1 MWITR
6 VSINNPVF
14 ATMVMVGISVL
25 GLFAYNRLRIE
36 QMPDVSL
43 PFVLVLTQYPG
54 ANPEVV
60 ETDVTKPLEY
70 AINTVSGAS
79 LIRSNS
85 REGQSQ
91 VFAEF
96 RMSTDM
102 TKAMQDVR
110 DKISQVRS
118 GFPRDVKEPLVLRA
132 DQENTQPVVSLAVLS
147 PTMDLRE
154 LSSLTDQTIVKG
166 LENVP
171 GVARIDVNGRIT
183 RQILV
188 QIKPTALSAL
198 GISVDQVA
206 AAIRAANQDVPAGRI
221 TRGQSD
227 SIVRVEGKIKD
238 PAQFGRIIVAM
249 QGNAPVYL
257 SQIADVIDG
266 EKEPDSI
273 SRINGRPAITLDL
286 QKAQDANIVDT
297 GHGVTAA
304 VAALKK
310 RLPADVELKIVNSSA
325 DQIEKGVDRV
335 KMTIVEGAV
344 LTVFI
349 VFLFLHSWRST
360 IITGLTLPISV
371 IATFI
376 ALYGFGFTLNNLTL
390 MALSLCIGL
399 LIDDAIVV
407 RENIVRHLGLGKDH
421 MTAAREGTD
430 EIGLAVMATTFAIVA
445 VFVPIAF
452 MSGIVGKFFFQFGVT
467 VSVAVL
473 VSLFVSFTLDPMLSS
488 VWHDPPGSRFKRLPW
503 LGRFMDKVEHF
514 IEWMH
519 RLYGSILEWAL
530 LPAKRR
536 VYVPAFGVWRALRH
550 LDWRMLKPRWATIS
564 NRGIVLWLA
573 LLSFLASFAVLPLVG
588 TEFIPDTDQSFIS
601 LRLNTPVGSSLDHSD
616 NKVRQVEAVLEKIP
630 EIELRMTN
638 VGTEEGRN
646 YARVNLK
653 LVDRDQRSRSQKD
666 IEKAIR
672 SELKSIPGIEGAF
685 GFDRAV
691 WVNLLGPDPATLT
704 MLINEFAVKV
714 GKVPGIADM
723 ETSEKAAA
731 PALAIHLNNDA
742 AADLG
747 INVQQVGATV
757 RPLLAGDTVSYWL
770 APDGNNYEVNVQLP
784 KDSRRLSADLG
795 NLYLSTGKKGPDG
808 ETRMVPLRQVAEI
821 VETTSPQIIKRQELQ
836 RRVALYANAEGR
848 PSGDV
853 NSDVQKI
860 LKETVLP
867 AGYRFDVGGQA
878 QMMQESFAALLAAVG
893 LAVVFIYLI
902 LASQFAS
909 FTQPIVIMVSLP
921 FTLIGVFLA
930 LLLTGTTLNMFSMIG
945 FVMLMG
951 LVTKNGILL
960 VDFANRSRRGGASL
974 HDSLLLAGQVRLRPI
989 LMTTAAMIGGMTPL
1003 ALGLGEGGESQAPM
1017 GRAIIGGV
1025 ITSTLLTLVVVPVLY
1040 TYLDRFTEWRR
1051 ARKARRLDAMKGQ
1064 GMAMPQAGTT
1074 ADSRAD

>member
-14 ATMVMVGISVL
+14 ATMVMVGITVL
-25 GLFAYNRLRIE
+25 GLFAYNRLRVE

-43 PFVLVLTQYPG
+43 PYVLVLTSYPG
-54 ANPEVV
+54 ASPEVV

-102 TKAMQDVR
+102 AKAMQDVR
-110 DKISQVRS
+110 DKIAQVRP
-118 GFPRDVKEPLVLRA
+118 GFPRDVKDSLVVRA
-132 DQENTQPVVSLAVLS
+132 DQENTQPVVSLAVMS
-147 PTMDLRE
+147 PTLDLRD
-154 LSSLTDQTIVKG
+154 LTSLTDQTIVKG

-188 QIKPTALSAL
+188 QIKPAALTAL

-206 AAIRAANQDVPAGRI
+206 SAIRAANQDVPAGRI

-238 PAQFGRIIVAM
+238 PAQFGRIIVAQ
-249 QGNAPVYL
+249 QGGAPVYL
-257 SQIADVIDG
+257 AQIADVIDG

-273 SRINGRPAITLDL
+273 ARINGRASITLDI
-286 QKAQDANIVDT
+286 QKSQDANIVDT
-297 GHGVTAA
+297 GRGVRDA
-304 VAALKK
+304 VATLKE
-310 RLPADVELKIVNSSA
+310 RLPADVELRIINSTA
-325 DQIEKGVDRV
+325 DQVEKSVNRV
-335 KMTIVEGAV
+335 KSTIVEGAL
-344 LTVFI
+344 LTVLI
-349 VFLFLHSWRST
+349 VFLFLHSWRRT
-360 IITGLTLPISV
+360 IITGLTLPIAV

-376 ALYGFGFTLNNLTL
+376 ALYAFGFTLNFLTL

-421 MTAAREGTD
+421 VTAAREGTD

-452 MSGIVGKFFFQFGVT
+452 MSGIVGRFFFQFGLT

-488 VWHDPPGSRFKRLPW
+488 VWHDPPGSRFRRVPW
-503 LGRFMDKVEHF
+503 LGRFMDRVEHA
-514 IEWMH
+514 IERVHAW
-519 RLYGSILEWAL
+519 YGGILEWAL
-530 LPAKRR
+530 THRR
-536 VYVPAFGVWRALRH
+536 SVIA
-550 LDWRMLKPRWATIS
+550 
-564 NRGIVLWLA
+564 LA
-573 LLSFLASFAVLPLVG
+573 LVSFLGSFAILPLVG
-588 TEFIPDTDQSFIS
+588 TEFIPESDQGFIS
-601 LRLNTPVGSSLDHSD
+601 LRLNTPVGSSLEYTDG
-616 NKVRQVEAVLEKIP
+616 KVRQVEAALAGVP
-630 EIELRMTN
+630 EIALRMTT

-646 YARVNLK
+646 YGRLNLK
-653 LVDRDQRSRSQKD
+653 LTDRAQRTRTQKE
-666 IEKAIR
+666 IEQAIR
-672 SELKSIPGIEGAF
+672 GELKPIPGVELAF
-685 GFDRAV
+685 GFDRPV
-691 WVNLLGPDPATLT
+691 WVNLLGPDPQTLT
-704 MLINEFAVKV
+704 VLINEFAQKV
-714 GKVPGIADM
+714 ARIQGIADM

-731 PALAIHLNNDA
+731 PALSIRLNNDA

-747 INVQQVGATV
+747 INVQQVGATM

-795 NLYLSTGKKGPDG
+795 NLYLATGKRGPDG
-808 ETRMVPLRQVAEI
+808 EARMVPLRQVAEI

-836 RRVALYANAEGR
+836 RRVALYANTEGR

-860 LKETVLP
+860 IKDTVLP
-867 AGYRFDVGGQA
+867 PGYRFDVGGQA
-878 QMMQESFAALLAAVG
+878 QQMQESFSALIAAAG
-893 LAVVFIYLI
+893 LAVIFIYLI

-909 FTQPIVIMVSLP
+909 FTQPVAIMMSLP

-930 LLLTGTTLNMFSMIG
+930 LLLTGTTLNLFSMIG

-951 LVTKNGILL
+951 LVTKNAILL
-960 VDFANRSRRGGASL
+960 VDFANRARRAGATL
-974 HDSLLLAGQVRLRPI
+974 HDSLLQAGQVRLRPI
-989 LMTTAAMIGGMTPL
+989 LMTTAAMIGGMLPL
-1003 ALGLGEGGESQAPM
+1003 ALGLGEGGETQAPM

-1040 TYLDRFTEWRR
+1040 TYLDGLTEWRK
-1051 ARKARRLDAMKGQ
+1051 ARKAARAANRAPVS
-1064 GMAMPQAGTT
+1064 AAAAAPRPA
-1074 ADSRAD
+1074 AD

>member
-14 ATMVMVGISVL
+14 ATMVMVGITVL
-25 GLFAYNRLRIE
+25 GLFAYNRLRVE

-43 PFVLVLTQYPG
+43 PYVLVLTTYPG

-70 AINTVSGAS
+70 AINTVSGVS
-79 LIRSNS
+79 LIRSNT

-110 DKISQVRS
+110 DKISQVRP
-118 GFPRDVKEPLVLRA
+118 GFPRDVKEPQVIRA
-132 DQENTQPVVSLAVLS
+132 DQENTQAAVSLAVIS
-147 PTMDLRE
+147 PTMNLRDLT
-154 LSSLTDQTIVKG
+154 SLTDQTIVKG

-188 QIKPTALSAL
+188 QIKPTAMTAL
-198 GISVDQVA
+198 GIGVDQVA

-221 TRGQSD
+221 TRGQND

-273 SRINGRPAITLDL
+273 ARINGRPSITLDI
-286 QKAQDANIVDT
+286 QKSQDANMVET
-297 GHGVTAA
+297 GHGVAAA
-304 VAALKK
+304 VALLKA
-310 RLPADVELKIVNSSA
+310 RLPADVELKIIQSTA
-325 DQIEKGVDRV
+325 DDVEKGVNRV
-335 KMTIVEGAV
+335 KQTILEGAL

-360 IITGLTLPISV
+360 VITGLTLPLSV

-376 ALYGFGFTLNNLTL
+376 ALYAFGFTLNNLTL

-407 RENIVRHLGLGKDH
+407 RENIVRHLGMGKNH

-473 VSLFVSFTLDPMLSS
+473 VSLFISFTLDPMLSS
-488 VWHDPPGSRFKRLPW
+488 VWHDPVGSRFKRVPW
-503 LGRFMDKVEHF
+503 LGRFMDKVERG
-514 IEWMH
+514 IEWVH
-519 RLYGSILEWAL
+519 RLYGRILEWAL
-530 LPAKRR
+530 VEERR
-536 VYVPAFGVWRALRH
+536 RIYVPVIGIFSAIRH
-550 LDWRMLKPRWATIS
+550 LDWTRLKPRWATIS
-564 NRGIVLWLA
+564 HRGIVLWIA
-573 LLSFLASFAVLPLVG
+573 VLSFALSLPIAGLVG
-588 TEFIPDTDQSFIS
+588 TEFIPDTDQGFIS
-601 LRLNTPVGSSLDHSD
+601 LRLNTPVGSSLEYTDG
-616 NKVRQVEAVLEKIP
+616 KVRQVEESLKSVPEVVLA
-630 EIELRMTN
+630 MTT
-638 VGTEEGRN
+638 VGSEEGRN
-646 YARVNLK
+646 YGRINLK
-653 LVDRDQRSRSQKD
+653 LSDREGRVRSQKE
-666 IEKAIR
+666 IEQVIR
-672 SELKSIPGIEGAF
+672 AQLKPIPGIELAF
-685 GFDRAV
+685 GWDRPV
-691 WVNLLGPDPATLT
+691 WVNLLGPDPETLT
-704 MLINEFAVKV
+704 SLINEFAVKV
-714 GKVPGIADM
+714 GKIKGIADL

-731 PALAIHLNNDA
+731 PALSIRLNNDA

-747 INVQQVGATV
+747 INVQQVGSTV

-784 KDSRRLSADLG
+784 KDSRRLSTDLS
-795 NLYLSTGKKGPDG
+795 NLYLTTTKKGPDG

-836 RRVALYANAEGR
+836 RRVALYANVEGR

-853 NSDVQKI
+853 NDEVKKLI
-860 LKETVLP
+860 KDTVLP
-867 AGYRFDVGGQA
+867 PGYRFDRGGQA
-878 QMMQESFAALLAAVG
+878 QQMEESFNALLAAVG
-893 LAVVFIYLI
+893 LAVIFIYLI

-909 FTQPIVIMVSLP
+909 FTQPIVIMMSLP

-930 LLLTGTTLNMFSMIG
+930 LLITGTTLNLFSMIG

-960 VDFANRSRRGGASL
+960 VDFANRARRAGASL
-974 HDSLLLAGQVRLRPI
+974 HDSLLQAGQVRLRPI

-1003 ALGLGEGGESQAPM
+1003 ALGIGEGGETQAPM

-1040 TYLDRFTEWRR
+1040 TYLDHLMEWRK
-1051 ARKARRLDAMKGQ
+1051 ARKAKRLAAQAATG
-1064 GMAMPQAGTT
+1064 ASIPQHGH
-1074 ADSRAD
+1074 AD

>member
-14 ATMVMVGISVL
+14 ATMVMVGITVL
-25 GLFAYNRLRIE
+25 GLFAYNRLRVE

-43 PFVLVLTQYPG
+43 PYVLVLTSYPG

-85 REGQSQ
+85 KEGRSE

-102 TKAMQDVR
+102 AKAMQDVR
-110 DKISQVRS
+110 DKISQVRP
-118 GFPRDVKEPLVLRA
+118 GFPRDVKEPLVIRA

-147 PTMDLRE
+147 PTRDLRD
-154 LSSLTDQTIVKG
+154 LTSLTDQTIVKG

-188 QIKPTALSAL
+188 QIKPTALTAL
-198 GISVDQVA
+198 GIGIDQVA

-221 TRGQSD
+221 TRGASD

-238 PAQFGRIIVAM
+238 PAQFGRIIVAE
-249 QGNAPVYL
+249 QAGVPVYL
-257 SQIADVIDG
+257 TQVADVIDG

-273 SRINGRPAITLDL
+273 ARINGRPSITLDL
-286 QKAQDANIVDT
+286 QKAQDANIVET
-297 GHGVTAA
+297 GQGVNEA
-304 VAALKK
+304 VAALKA
-310 RLPADVELKIVNSSA
+310 RLPADVELRIINSTADEVQRSVN
-325 DQIEKGVDRV
+325 RV
-335 KMTIVEGAV
+335 KMTILEGAI
-344 LTVFI
+344 LTVLI

-360 IITGLTLPISV
+360 IITGLTLPIAV

-376 ALYGFGFTLNNLTL
+376 ALYAFGFTLNFLTL

-407 RENIVRHLGLGKDH
+407 RENIVRHLGMGKDH
-421 MTAAREGTD
+421 RTAALEGTD

-452 MSGIVGKFFFQFGVT
+452 MSGIVGRFFFQFGLT

-488 VWHDPPGSRFKRLPW
+488 VWHDPPGSRFKRVPW
-503 LGRFMDKVEHF
+503 LGRFMEKVERG
-514 IEWMH
+514 IEWIH

-530 LPAKRR
+530 THRKS
-536 VYVPAFGVWRALRH
+536 V
-550 LDWRMLKPRWATIS
+550 
-564 NRGIVLWLA
+564 LA
-573 LLSFLASFAVLPLVG
+573 LALVSFFSSFAVLPLVG

-601 LRLNTPVGSSLDHSD
+601 LRLNTPVGSSLEYTDG
-616 NKVRQVEAVLEKIP
+616 KVRQVEATLKDVP
-630 EIELRMTN
+630 EILLAMTTI
-638 VGTEEGRN
+638 GTDEGRN
-646 YARVNLK
+646 YARLNLK
-653 LVDRDQRSRSQKD
+653 LTDRTARKRTQKD
-666 IEKAIR
+666 LEQAIR
-672 SELKSIPGIEGAF
+672 ASLKPIPGIELAF
-685 GFDRAV
+685 GWDRPV
-691 WVNLLGPDPATLT
+691 WVNLLGPDPETLT
-704 MLINEFAVKV
+704 QLINEFAVKV
-714 GKVPGIADM
+714 GKVKGIADM

-731 PALAIHLNNDA
+731 PALSIRLNNDA

-747 INVQQVGATV
+747 INVQQVGSTV

-795 NLYLSTGKKGPDG
+795 NLYLTTGKRGPDG
-808 ETRMVPLRQVAEI
+808 EARMVPLRQVAEI

-860 LKETVLP
+860 IKETVLP
-867 AGYRFDVGGQA
+867 PGYRFDVGGQA
-878 QMMQESFAALLAAVG
+878 KDMQESFVALVAAAGMAII
-893 LAVVFIYLI
+893 FIYLI

-909 FTQPIVIMVSLP
+909 FTQPIAIMMSLP

-930 LLLTGTTLNMFSMIG
+930 LLLTGTTLNLFSMIG

-951 LVTKNGILL
+951 LVTKNAILL
-960 VDFANRSRRGGASL
+960 VDFANRARRAGASL
-974 HDSLLLAGQVRLRPI
+974 HDSLLRAGQVRLRPI

-1003 ALGLGEGGESQAPM
+1003 ALGIGEGGETQAPM

-1040 TYLDRFTEWRR
+1040 TYLDHLHEWRK
-1051 ARKARRLDAMKGQ
+1051 ARKAKKTAVSK
-1064 GMAMPQAGTT
+1064 APGTAT
-1074 ADSRAD
+1074 PSPGPAAD

>member
-14 ATMVMVGISVL
+14 ATMVMVGIAVL
-25 GLFAYNRLRIE
+25 GLFAYNRLRVE

-43 PFVLVLTQYPG
+43 PYVLVLTSYPG

-70 AINTVSGAS
+70 AINTVSGAN

-110 DKISQVRS
+110 DKISQVRPS
-118 GFPRDVKEPLVLRA
+118 FPRDVKEPLVIRA
-132 DQENTQPVVSLAVLS
+132 DQENTQPVVSIAILS
-147 PTMDLRE
+147 PTMNLRDLT
-154 LSSLTDQTIVKG
+154 SLTDQTIVKG

-188 QIKPTALSAL
+188 QIKPTALTAL
-198 GISVDQVA
+198 GIGVDQVA
-206 AAIRAANQDVPAGRI
+206 TAIRAANQDVPAGRI

-273 SRINGRPAITLDL
+273 ARINGRPSITLDL
-286 QKAQDANIVDT
+286 QKSQDANMVDT
-297 GHGVTAA
+297 GTGVKAA
-304 VAALKK
+304 VEALRK
-310 RLPADVELKIVNSSA
+310 RLPPDVELKIVNSVA
-325 DQIEKGVDRV
+325 DEVEKGVNRV
-335 KMTIVEGAV
+335 KTTIIEGAF
-344 LTVFI
+344 LTVLI

-407 RENIVRHLGLGKDH
+407 RENIVRHLGMGKDH
-421 MTAAREGTD
+421 VTAAREGTD

-488 VWHDPPGSRFKRLPW
+488 VWHDPPGSRFKNVPW
-503 LGRFMDKVEHF
+503 LGRFMDRVEHF

-519 RLYGSILEWAL
+519 RVYGSILEWAL
-530 LPAKRR
+530 VHRKSVIA
-536 VYVPAFGVWRALRH
+536 
-550 LDWRMLKPRWATIS
+550 
-564 NRGIVLWLA
+564 LA
-573 LLSFLASFAVLPLVG
+573 LVSFFGSFAVLPLVG
-588 TEFIPDTDQSFIS
+588 TEFIPETDQSFIS
-601 LRLNTPVGSSLDHSD
+601 LRLNTPVGSSLEYSD
-616 NKVRQVEAVLEKIP
+616 NKVRQVEAVLANIP
-630 EIELRMTN
+630 EIELMMTN
-638 VGTEEGRN
+638 VGTDEGRN

-653 LVDRDQRSRSQKD
+653 LVERAKRSRSQKE

-672 SELKSIPGIEGAF
+672 ADLKPIPGIEGAF

-691 WVNLLGPDPATLT
+691 WVNLLGPDPETLT
-704 MLINEFAVKV
+704 LLINEFAQKV
-714 GKVPGIADM
+714 AKVPGIADM

-795 NLYLSTGKKGPDG
+795 NLYMSTGKRGPDG

-860 LKETVLP
+860 LKDTVLP
-867 AGYRFDVGGQA
+867 PGYRFDVGGQA

-893 LAVVFIYLI
+893 LAVIFIYLI

-909 FTQPIVIMVSLP
+909 FTQPIVIMMSLP

-930 LLLTGTTLNMFSMIG
+930 LLLTGSTLNMFSMIG

-960 VDFANRSRRGGASL
+960 VDFANRARRAGASL
-974 HDSLLLAGQVRLRPI
+974 HDSLLQAGQVRLRPI

-1003 ALGLGEGGESQAPM
+1003 ALGLGEGGETQAPM

-1040 TYLDRFTEWRR
+1040 TYLDRLTEWRK
-1051 ARKARRLDAMKGQ
+1051 ARKAKKTAAL
-1064 GMAMPQAGTT
+1064 MAHGAALPSPGPA
-1074 ADSRAD
+1074 AD